1 MWDKWKLDR
10 QVVHLL
16 LRVIVLLGLGY
27 YILYLWQT
35 DQMHYYI
42 APRMSGLIL
51 GSGVVLLVMAT
62 HQFYLLLGKL
72 LRTDE
77 ADGLACDCEE
87 CKEPGHTHGEDEVP
101 NVFRWKQ
108 VVGYGL
114 LLFPLLLAL
123 VLPEQALSTEIA
135 AKKGMNLTTLASVE
149 AKRSGDAALR
159 EEIATEADAGIEAT
173 SGAEVVSAADM
184 EKHRQAMLAEGVPG
198 PDGSVIYGGK
208 NGVPR
213 FVSMGDFDR
222 EFAVFAART
231 YPQNVIRVEESRYME
246 YLTMFDLFL
255 EQFQGK
261 KVEISGF
268 VYRDDTMAADQFVVG
283 RLAVECCSADA
294 SPYGVMVKYA
304 EAKRFANNAWV
315 RVTGVVEKSKREDFE
330 VLTLRVVDA
339 VSIPEPKNQYVYP
352 NYDFLK
358 D

>member
-77 ADGLACDCEE
+77 AESCDCEDCME
-87 CKEPGHTHGEDEVP
+87 SDEIP
-101 NVFRWKQ
+101 LVFQWKQ
-108 VVGYGL
+108 VVGYSL
-114 LLFPLLLAL
+114 LLFPLLLAV

-135 AKKGMNLTTLASVE
+135 AKKGMNLTTLASME

-159 EEIATEADAGIEAT
+159 EEIAAQSAKDAA
-173 SGAEVVSAADM
+173 SGAEPVSAEDM
-184 EKHRQAMLAEGVPG
+184 EKHRQAVLAEGTPG

-213 FVSMGDFDR
+213 FVSMADFDR
-222 EFAVFAART
+222 EFALFAARI
-231 YPQNVIRVEESRYME
+231 YPQDVIRVEEARYME
-246 YLTMFDLFL
+246 YLTTFDLFL
-255 EQFQGK
+255 QQFQGK

-268 VYRDDTMAADQFVVG
+268 VYRDETMAADQFVVG

-294 SPYGVMVKYA
+294 APYGVMVKDA
-304 EAKRFANNAWV
+304 EAKRFANNDWV
-315 RVTGVVEKSKREDFE
+315 RVTGVVEKSKRDEYE

-339 VSIPEPKNQYVYP
+339 VAIPEPKNQYVYP

-358 D
+358 E